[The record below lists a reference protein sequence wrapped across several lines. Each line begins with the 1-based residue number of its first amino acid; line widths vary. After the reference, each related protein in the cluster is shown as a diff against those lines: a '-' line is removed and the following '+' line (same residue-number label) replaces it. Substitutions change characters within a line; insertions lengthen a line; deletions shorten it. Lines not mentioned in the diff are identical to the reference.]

1 MEEIMNKVN
10 DKKHTPIIVIIIA
23 MIFFFPIGIYLIYKR
38 MTDDKTEILKN
49 SKTVKKL
56 GWFLVFLGIVYA
68 ILYIS
73 GGFETESGE
82 KVAEPLILMIVLF
95 LGGGIL
101 TLRGSRKM
109 RKRGE
114 VYEKCLRNVNSNQRD
129 ISSIANNLSISHEE
143 TEKVLHEMIN
153 EGFFEDAH
161 FDMINKKIVLPNS
174 SFNDHYV
181 RIQYKA
187 TNSSH
192 VADSPRIKVV
202 ECPNCGADIE
212 STEGFVTE
220 CEYCGSRI
228 NV

>member
-1 MEEIMNKVN
+1 MNKVN
-10 DKKHTPIIVIIIA
+10 NVKHTPIIVIIIS

-38 MTDDKTEILKN
+38 MTVDKTESLRN
-49 SKTVKKL
+49 SKTVKNL
-56 GWFLVFLGIVYA
+56 GWILIFLGIVYT
-68 ILYIS
+68 IIFII

-82 KVAEPLILMIVLF
+82 KVAEPLIFLIVLF

-114 VYEKCLRNVNSNQRD
+114 LYEKCLRNVNSNQRD
-129 ISSIANNLSISHEE
+129 ISSIANNLSISLED
-143 TEKVLHEMIN
+143 TEKVLQEMIN

-161 FDMINKKIVLPNS
+161 FDMINKEIVLPNS

-181 RIQYKA
+181 RVHYKA
-187 TNSSH
+187 TNNSH
-192 VADSPRIKVV
+192 VTEPPKRKVV

-212 STEGFVTE
+212 STEGYVTE